1 MVGGLAD
8 VDEQPQA
15 DGGPSAQA
23 RIAAVL
29 GAQLRQL
36 VCLVDDRGTVCWAGT
51 APATPLA
58 DAICALVGADLETV
72 LPPSLVDDWLALV
85 DQVFASSEEAT
96 ARFDWPLGKESE
108 AVEVTMARFDKG
120 RAVALFRPAEVIA
133 VDEQHASAAPPQPR
147 LPLDLLAGLG
157 LPLLV
162 LSPSGR
168 VEGATEPMIK
178 HLRLPLEIMAGRSLP
193 DEAAGAANRARLE
206 AALAA
211 VLAAPGSPIEAELS
225 LDADRWPVPEFR
237 IQLAALERPEGGMY
251 LLGMLLEP
259 REAPAPQGPSRP
271 DAVPLDMILEGLSEA
286 VITVDAAGVVEW
298 ASGAA
303 ERMLGRRGETL
314 VGQPIEPLFERAEN
328 DGQRLLESLVGEWP
342 ASAAARELRARRTNG
357 ELFPVEVTGRAFG
370 KGRRRFALVVRDLTL
385 RVHTEETLARLAY
398 HDTLT
403 GLPNRILFHDRLA
416 QAVERGRRTRQ
427 MFAVMLVGL
436 DRFKIINNSLGLEKG
451 DQVLKAVA
459 ERLAQAV
466 RSSDTVARLGGDEFL
481 LLLAGIES
489 AEAVAKVAQKL
500 LVALRPPLAV
510 GGHELTAAASIGVA
524 LFPHDGD
531 TPETLIKNADTALS
545 RAKEQ
550 GRSHFQFYTTDM
562 NATAIERL
570 MLESRLRRAL
580 ENGEFVVYYQPQASL
595 ETGAIVGVEAL
606 IRWIDPVLGLVPP
619 SDFIPVAEET
629 GLIVEVG
636 SWVLRT
642 AAAEMAH
649 WHRRLG
655 RTDLR
660 LAVNLSGR
668 QFQQADLVEMV
679 RRTLAETGLRPS
691 SLELEITESVVM
703 REATASVRRAE
714 RADRPRCAPG
724 DRRLRHRLLVALLPP
739 HLSDPVAQ
747 DRPHLHPGH
756 RPRPQLR
763 DLGAGRRRA
772 RTEPWSQARRRGCGD
787 GPPADASQGLRLPR
801 DAGLPSEPTLTR
813 RGSPGGARA
822 RAYACRRGRLSVGI
836 PAPLVDPRCLA
847 AVDGYG
853 RALNVP
859 CPLRAEEERQLGNVL
874 GLAETLQAGVPD
886 LLGTNLLYRVPG
898 RRSTLREQLL
908 DAIGL
913 GQPRQDGVDV
923 DAAPLAEAG
932 QGLREVGHRRVDGT
946 ADHEPGIGRAS
957 GTAIDVDDMP
967 ACRLEHRPE
976 QPAEA
981 DTAEEF
987 EVEAIAP
994 ELVR

>member
-1 MVGGLAD
+1 MSLGTSAEGDRSFEVRLQPLGGPDELLALFVATAPASDTSDEIVERLVAGAERLAGVVTEALYVLRVEDDLRLVLTWADPRLEELTGYTYSELAALGGLTALVVTEDRSELRHRNQALLGGTAGLATYRLRERSGTVRRVRDSARPIVNADDRLVLGVVGGLAD
-8 VDEQPQA
+8 AEQPQA
-15 DGGPSAQA
+15 DEVLSAQA
-23 RIAAVL
+23 RIAEVL
-29 GAQLRQL
+29 GAQLHQL
-36 VCLVDDRGTVCWAGT
+36 ACLVDDRGTICWAGT

-58 DAICALVGADLETV
+58 HAIGALVGADVETV
-72 LPPSLVDDWLALV
+72 LPPGLVDEWLALV
-85 DQVFASSEEAT
+85 DEAFASSEEAA
-96 ARFDWPLGKESE
+96 ARFDWPLGKGSE
-108 AVEVTMARFDKG
+108 AVEVTMARFDRG
-120 RAVALFRPAEVIA
+120 RAIALFRPAEITT
-133 VDEQHASAAPPQPR
+133 VDGQRATPTPPQPR

-168 VEGATEPMIK
+168 VEGATEPLIK
-178 HLRLPLEIMAGRSLP
+178 HLRLPLENMAGRSLL

-206 AALAA
+206 AAVAA

-237 IQLAALERPEGGMY
+237 IQLAALERPEGGMW

-259 REAPAPQGPSRP
+259 REASTPHGPSRP
-271 DAVPLDMILEGLSEA
+271 DGAPLEMILEGLSEA
-286 VITVDAAGVVEW
+286 VVTVDAAGVVEW

-303 ERMLGRRGETL
+303 ELMLGRRGETL
-314 VGQPIEPLFERAEN
+314 VGQPIEPLFERAED
-328 DGQRLLESLVGEWP
+328 DGRRLLESLVSEGP
-342 ASAAARELRARRTNG
+342 ASAAAPALRARRTTG

-370 KGRRRFALVVRDLTL
+370 KGRRRFALVIRDLTL
-385 RVHTEETLARLAY
+385 RAHTEETLARLAY

-436 DRFKIINNSLGLEKG
+436 DRFKIINDSLGLERG
-451 DQVLKAVA
+451 DQVLKVVA

-481 LLLAGIES
+481 LLLAGIELAGS
-489 AEAVAKVAQKL
+489 VAKVAQKL

-510 GGHELTAAASIGVA
+510 GGHELTVAASIGIA

-531 TPETLIKNADTALS
+531 TPEALIKNADTALS

-580 ENGEFVVYYQPQASL
+580 ENGDFVVYYQPQASL

-606 IRWIDPVLGLVPP
+606 IRWIDPALGVVPP

-629 GLIVEVG
+629 GLIVEIG

-642 AAAEMAH
+642 AAAEMAR

-679 RRTLAETGLRPS
+679 GRTLAETGLRPS

-703 REATASVRRAE
+703 REATASVRRLKELTGLGVHLAIDDFGTGYSSLSYLRTFPIRSLKIDRTFILDIDRDPNSATLAQGVVGLGRSLGLKLVAE
-714 RADRPRCAPG
+714 GVETVRQ
-724 DRRLRHRLLVALLPP
+724 LRLLKSYGCQEMQGFLL
-739 HLSDPVAQ
+739 S
-747 DRPHLHPGH
+747 RP
-756 RPRPQLR
+756 
-763 DLGAGRRRA
+763 
-772 RTEPWSQARRRGCGD
+772 
-787 GPPADASQGLRLPR
+787 
-801 DAGLPSEPTLTR
+801 LPSEEALAMLEQGHTL
-813 RGSPGGARA
+813 AD
-822 RAYACRRGRLSVGI
+822 V
-836 PAPLVDPRCLA
+836 
-847 AVDGYG
+847 
-853 RALNVP
+853 
-859 CPLRAEEERQLGNVL
+859 AE
-874 GLAETLQAGVPD
+874 
-886 LLGTNLLYRVPG
+886 
-898 RRSTLREQLL
+898 
-908 DAIGL
+908 
-913 GQPRQDGVDV
+913 
-923 DAAPLAEAG
+923 
-932 QGLREVGHRRVDGT
+932 
-946 ADHEPGIGRAS
+946 
-957 GTAIDVDDMP
+957 
-967 ACRLEHRPE
+967 
-976 QPAEA
+976 
-981 DTAEEF
+981 
-987 EVEAIAP
+987 
-994 ELVR
+994 